1 MGRHKAIKLPFF
13 KIKLKA
19 KTIYGIFSLL
29 FLALFGLTI
38 LSFNQEA
45 TLLNMV
51 NEQLLYYFGSLAF
64 LFTFVFLFAAGAMV
78 QSKRFKV
85 IKPNWFLGYVLIFFS
100 GLIVGDAGYVGQFL
114 NYQLTVLLSRPG
126 TVIIFMLIFLI
137 GVLIFFEIS
146 LPDFAKGV
154 AKLLGGLFKQI
165 GQSLAKM
172 KKEKGKA
179 AKDEKGMFIGDSLL

>member
-29 FLALFGLTI
+29 FLCLFGLTI

-51 NEQLLYYFGSLAF
+51 NEQLNYYFGSLAF

-85 IKPNWFLGYVLIFFS
+85 IKPNWFLGYVLIFVSGFVPRSTIFS
-100 GLIVGDAGYVGQFL
+100 NASKKSG
-114 NYQLTVLLSRPG
+114 R
-126 TVIIFMLIFLI
+126 
-137 GVLIFFEIS
+137 
-146 LPDFAKGV
+146 
-154 AKLLGGLFKQI
+154 
-165 GQSLAKM
+165 QS
-172 KKEKGKA
+172 G
-179 AKDEKGMFIGDSLL
+179 